1 MRGSGQLLTLSKLKS
16 WAKTLKENILA
27 LYLSARN
34 ERMPALPKWLALITV
49 AYAISPIDLVP
60 DFIPIIGYADDLILL
75 PLLIMLCIRL
85 TPGEVWSESL
95 SAARRGSVP
104 NFMGG
109 KLAASAI
116 VITWLSVLMTAVL
129 VLVD

>member
-1 MRGSGQLLTLSKLKS
+1 MLTLSKLRS
-16 WAKTLKENILA
+16 WAKTVKDNIRA

-49 AYAISPIDLVP
+49 AYAISPIDLIP

-85 TPGEVWSESL
+85 TPDDIWSESL
-95 SAARRGSVP
+95 AAARRGNAP
-104 NFMGG
+104 RLMGG
-109 KLAASAI
+109 KLAAFVI
-116 VITWLSVLMTAVL
+116 VIIWLSVLTMAVL
-129 VLVD
+129 GIV

>member
-1 MRGSGQLLTLSKLKS
+1 LLTLSKLKS

-34 ERMPALPKWLALITV
+34 ERMPALPKWLALFTV

-85 TPGEVWSESL
+85 TPGDIWSESL
-95 SAARRGSVP
+95 AAARRGNAP
-104 NFMGG
+104 RLMGG
-109 KLAASAI
+109 KLAAFSI
-116 VITWLSVLMTAVL
+116 VIIWLSVLTTAVL
-129 VLVD
+129 GMVH